1 MNQMCVS
8 IDFYA
13 ERLEGAE
20 GCCLLISACWECCK
34 SFEQDG
40 DGVVCDIKHKHCAV
54 IVNLDVQVY

>member
-20 GCCLLISACWECCK
+20 GGCLLISACCWECCK
-34 SFEQDG
+34 SFEEDG

-54 IVNLDVQVY
+54 MR